1 MPPIQITLC
10 QSDEVPLLRQM
21 AESTFVKAFGAQN
34 TPEDMAAYIAKAF
47 SLAHVQGEFDNPDSY
62 FYFAKEEGK
71 AIAYLKLNF
80 NQAQTD
86 LKEEEGMEIERIYV
100 ESTHQGRGIGAT
112 LFDFA
117 WDIAIERGVT
127 YVWLGVWDQNP
138 GAIRFYEP
146 QGFRAFSQHSFL
158 LGQDLQSDILMRK
171 DLPNADQTG

>member
-1 MPPIQITLC
+1 MQPIQITPC
-10 QSDEVPLLRQM
+10 QSEEVPLLRQM

-34 TPEDMAAYIAKAF
+34 TPEDMAEYTAKAF
-47 SLAHVQGEFDNPDSY
+47 SLTQVQQEFDHPDSH
-62 FYFAKEEGK
+62 FYFAREEGK

-86 LKEEEGMEIERIYV
+86 LKEAEGMEIERIYV
-100 ESTHQGRGIGAT
+100 DSDYQGRGIGAA

-117 WDIAIERGVT
+117 WDIAIERGMT

-138 GAIRFYEP
+138 GAIRFYER
-146 QGFRAFSQHSFL
+146 QGFKAFSQHSFL

-171 DLPNADQTG
+171 ELSQK